1 MQRRSWLALGA
12 LSAVALV
19 VGGGSMALWQPG
31 LRDSKLSA
39 GGQEVFGNVARGLL
53 EGSLPADPAARAS
66 ALQALLVR
74 IDSLVAGLP
83 PHAQAELSQ
92 LLSLLASAGGRRLL
106 AGLTQ
111 PWPDASAAEIGDAL
125 QGMRLSAL
133 SLKQQAYQALH
144 DIVGGAY
151 FADAS
156 TWPLLAYPGP
166 REI

>member
-1 MQRRSWLALGA
+1 MRRRSWLALGA
-12 LSAVALV
+12 LSAAALV

-31 LRDSKLSA
+31 LRESRLSA
-39 GGQEVFGNVARGLL
+39 AGQEVFGNVARGLL
-53 EGSLPADPAARAS
+53 EGSLPADPAARAN
-66 ALQALLVR
+66 ALQALLAR

-83 PHAQAELSQ
+83 AHAQAELSQ
-92 LLSLLASAGGRRLL
+92 LLSLLASGGGRRVL

-111 PWPDASAAEIGDAL
+111 PWPAASVADLQHAL
-125 QGMRLSAL
+125 QGMRLSAI

-156 TWPLLAYPGP
+156 TWALLAYPGP

>member
-1 MQRRSWLALGA
+1 MRRRRWLALGA

-31 LRDSKLSA
+31 LRDSKLSRA
-39 GGQEVFGNVARGLL
+39 GQEVFGNLARGLL
-53 EGSLPADPAARAS
+53 EGSLPADPAARAG

-92 LLSLLASAGGRRLL
+92 LLSLLASAGGRRVL
-106 AGLTQ
+106 AGLTV
-111 PWPDASAAEIGDAL
+111 PWSEAGVAEIQQAL
-125 QGMRLSAL
+125 QGMRLSAI
-133 SLKQQAYQALH
+133 SLKRQAYQALH

-151 FADAS
+151 FADVS

>member
-1 MQRRSWLALGA
+1 MRRRSWLALGA
-12 LSAVALV
+12 LSAAALV

-39 GGQEVFGNVARGLL
+39 TGQEVFGNVARGLL
-53 EGSLPADPAARAS
+53 EGSLPADPVARES

-74 IDSLVAGLP
+74 IDPLVAGLP
-83 PHAQAELSQ
+83 RHAQAELSQ
-92 LLSLLASAGGRRLL
+92 LLSLLASPGGRRLL
-106 AGLTQ
+106 TGLSQ
-111 PWPDASAAEIGDAL
+111 PWPEASVDQIQQAL
-125 QGMRLSAL
+125 QGMRLSAI

-151 FADAS
+151 FSDAS
-156 TWPLLAYPGP
+156 TWALLAYPGP

>member
-1 MQRRSWLALGA
+1 MGA
-12 LSAVALV
+12 LSTVALV
-19 VGGGSMALWQPG
+19 VGGGAIALWQPG
-31 LRDSKLSA
+31 LRDSKLSPA
-39 GGQEVFGNVARGLL
+39 GQEVFGNIARGLL
-53 EGSLPADPAARAS
+53 EGSLPTDSAARVA

-74 IDSLVAGLP
+74 IDPLVAGLP

-92 LLSLLASAGGRRLL
+92 LLSLLASAGGRFV
-106 AGLTQ
+106 LTGMAQ
-111 PWPDASAAEIGDAL
+111 SWPEATVGEIQHAL
-125 QGMRLSAL
+125 QVMRLSPI

-151 FADAS
+151 FADPS

>member
-1 MQRRSWLALGA
+1 MRRRSWLALGA

-39 GGQEVFGNVARGLL
+39 AGQEVFGNVARGLL
-53 EGSLPADPAARAS
+53 DGSLPADPAAQVS

-92 LLSLLASAGGRRLL
+92 LLSLLASAGGRRVLTGL
-106 AGLTQ
+106 AR
-111 PWPDASAAEIGDAL
+111 PWPEASVGDIQQAL
-125 QGMRLSAL
+125 QGMRLSAV

-144 DIVGGAY
+144 DIVAGAY